1 MSNPTQWGVVGAG
14 RISHDFVVCLRSMSP
29 DEHKVVAVAGRNFEN
44 AKRFADLHS
53 ISKAYSSYEELAL
66 DPNIEVVYVGSLHPD
81 HYATSR
87 MLLESGKHVLCEKPL
102 TSSRTDTEALCEV
115 AKEKGLFLMEALWS
129 RFLPTYRRL
138 QEELERGSIGVPRY
152 VHVTVGCPKQ
162 GLQRVFRK
170 DLGGSA
176 VLTMG
181 MYTTNLILQVFGPE
195 FPTKITASGDFT
207 DEGVDTVVAGTMEFS
222 GGRLATFAMSSIFHM
237 PSTAEI
243 VGTNGTITLDP
254 PSLSPRGMQT
264 PAGRMDFPFPPV
276 CMPLNYKFSGGLR
289 YEAEEVRRCLLRGA
303 KESPL
308 MPHKDSI
315 LIASVLDEIL
325 NQIGV
330 KY

>member
-1 MSNPTQWGVVGAG
+1 MSNPTRWGVVGAG

-29 DEHKVVAVAGRNFEN
+29 EEHKVVAVAGRNFEK
-44 AKRFADLHS
+44 AKQFADLHS

-66 DPNIEVVYVGSLHPD
+66 DPDVEVAYVGSLHPD
-81 HYATSR
+81 HYTTSR

-102 TSSRTDTEALCEV
+102 TSSRKDTEALCEV

-129 RFLPTYRRL
+129 RFLPSYRRL
-138 QEELERGSIGVPRY
+138 QEELERGSIGEPRY
-152 VHVTVGCPKQ
+152 VHVTAGYPMQ

-170 DLGGSA
+170 ELGGSA

-181 MYTTNLILQVFGPE
+181 TYTTNLILQAFGPE
-195 FPTKITASGDFT
+195 FPVKITASGDFT
-207 DEGVDTVVAGTMEFS
+207 DEGVDTVVAGTVIFS
-222 GGRLATFAMSSIFHM
+222 GGRLATFAMSSIFNM

-254 PSLSPRGMQT
+254 PSPSPRGMQT

-276 CMPLNYKFSGGLR
+276 SMPLIYEFSAGLR
-289 YEAEEVRRCLLRGA
+289 YEAEEVRSCLLRGA

-308 MPHKDSI
+308 MTHKDSI

-325 NQIGV
+325 KQIGV